1 MTVFLKC
8 PSPPSVV
15 SSSDNVMVQ
24 YHALGLLYH
33 IRKQD
38 RLAITKLLAK
48 LTKMSLKSPYAV
60 ILLIRI
66 ACRMIEEE
74 DQQDSGS
81 PYFDFIESCLRHKVR
96 LFVFVLTGYSIKN
109 LGCTG
114 YPAGYS
120 ALFVYPISGRI
131 SDLTC
136 RISGPIPDIENT
148 RIYGRM
154 SG

>member
-1 MTVFLKC
+1 MD
-8 PSPPSVV
+8 
-15 SSSDNVMVQ
+15 SSDNVMVQ

-66 ACRMIEEE
+66 ACKMIEEE
-74 DQQDSGS
+74 DQDSPS

-96 LFVFVLTGYSIKN
+96 HFRFFPLEIGVPTLPWSAGVVLDKKGK
-109 LGCTG
+109 LKQ
-114 YPAGYS
+114 
-120 ALFVYPISGRI
+120 
-131 SDLTC
+131 
-136 RISGPIPDIENT
+136 EK
-148 RIYGRM
+148 
-154 SG
+154 